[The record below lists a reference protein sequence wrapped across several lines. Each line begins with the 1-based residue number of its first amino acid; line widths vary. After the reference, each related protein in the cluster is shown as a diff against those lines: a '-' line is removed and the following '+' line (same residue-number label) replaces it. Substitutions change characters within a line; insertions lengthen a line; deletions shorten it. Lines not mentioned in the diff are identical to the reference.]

1 MLPPRILN
9 PAKALRTL
17 RKTPVLLG
25 TLLQGVSNQ
34 QAATLTDGPD
44 GWNAVFLMGH
54 MRDYERI
61 LRQRVEAIL
70 AETHPTLPVSA
81 PNDVLAAENNYAH
94 ANLSDMVAEWY
105 TLRQAFIARLE
116 EVQGQQWLRTGLH
129 PQQGEG
135 TLLDVAVNAGLHD
148 IDHLEQLARILAPRR

>member
-1 MLPPRILN
+1 
-9 PAKALRTL
+9 
-17 RKTPVLLG
+17 
-25 TLLQGVSNQ
+25 
-34 QAATLTDGPD
+34 
-44 GWNAVFLMGH
+44 MGH

-81 PNDVLAAENNYAH
+81 PNDVLAAENNYAQ